1 MVHHK
6 ARGIGHTAMHW
17 AAVQGDCC
25 APNGMGDTHSTMAWL
40 LSIGAEVDAR
50 NNSEATPL
58 HAAAANG
65 QAMSVSFLLRHG
77 ADASLVNDDGVS
89 AAQLAAKKRP
99 DIEREILAHLE
110 KAQAAKAPAVNVD

>member
-1 MVHHK
+1 MHHK

-25 APNGMGDTHSTMAWL
+25 HLKGENYSTMAWL
-40 LSIGAEVDAR
+40 LSLGAEVDAR

-77 ADASLVNDDGVS
+77 ADASLTNDDGVS
-89 AAQLAAKKRP
+89 AAQLAAKQKRP

-110 KAQAAKAPAVNVD
+110 KAMEAPAVNVD